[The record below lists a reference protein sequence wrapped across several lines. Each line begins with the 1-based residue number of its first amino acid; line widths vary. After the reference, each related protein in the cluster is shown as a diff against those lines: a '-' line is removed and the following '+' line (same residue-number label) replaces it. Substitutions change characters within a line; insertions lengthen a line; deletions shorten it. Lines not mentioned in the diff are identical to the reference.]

1 VGLDGTPASV
11 RAAEWAAAVAEAT
24 GKSVDLVTAWAA
36 SSRMSVAPMAMG
48 PAVDGMSVL
57 VADEQLAAARST
69 EARATADR
77 VARIVGARRGAVPL
91 RTWAL
96 HGPPAEVL
104 VDLAG
109 PGDLLVVGPTGHRAV
124 VGAPG
129 VRRVETDLHRPVPGR
144 RRPDVR
150 GRLRSLARA
159 GRRGSGAPR
168 PLRWWSRGDA
178 DRRRTKP

>member
-1 VGLDGTPASV
+1 VGEPIGRIIVGVDGTPASV
-11 RAAEWAAAVAEAT
+11 QAAEWATALAAAT
-24 GKSVDLVTAWAA
+24 GKSVDLVTAWDVA
-36 SSRMSVAPMAMG
+36 SRLSVAPMAMG

-77 VARIVGARRGAVPL
+77 VARIVGAERRNVPL

-104 VDLAG
+104 TDLAG

-124 VGAPG
+124 VGALLGSVASTLICTARCPVVV
-129 VRRVETDLHRPVPGR
+129 VRASVD
-144 RRPDVR
+144 D
-150 GRLRSLARA
+150 
-159 GRRGSGAPR
+159 
-168 PLRWWSRGDA
+168 
-178 DRRRTKP
+178 